1 MDTETA
7 KPPATWR
14 VVLAFLFDLIMAF
27 VVLGYVIASIFG
39 GKSEEGFSLTG
50 GPAFLLFA
58 LVIAY
63 FVVFNRFF
71 GGTLWKRIFR
81 VTR

>member
-39 GKSEEGFSLTG
+39 GKTEEGFSLTG

>member
-1 MDTETA
+1 MDTETV

-27 VVLGYVIASIFG
+27 VVLGYIIASIFG
-39 GKSEEGFSLTG
+39 GKTEEGFSLTG